1 MEGSTR
7 AGPRLSGQD
16 SASAQI
22 AIGPGWRASKAPCG
36 LTAPRIPS
44 GANMVIR
51 TVALKN
57 ALATRVRWIL
67 IHHERRRSERRS
79 QERRSAERRA
89 LLVPLLVAV
98 IESWI

>member
-1 MEGSTR
+1 
-7 AGPRLSGQD
+7 
-16 SASAQI
+16 
-22 AIGPGWRASKAPCG
+22 
-36 LTAPRIPS
+36 
-44 GANMVIR
+44 MVIR